1 MKQISILGFPQN
13 VLILSFVSFLNDV
26 GGQTIKYAI
35 PLFLTNALG
44 VKTSIVGI
52 VEGIG
57 EATPQL
63 FQPLSGW
70 ISDKAKSRKPLIIG
84 GQILRSSILLL
95 FFASSWLIVLLA
107 RFLDRSGKG
116 IQGAPRDALISQS
129 AESGKQG
136 KAFGLS
142 RALDNAGAVVG
153 LILAGILTLLIGKA
167 SLGLTIELFHSIVL
181 FATIPMAIA
190 VILLF
195 LFVRDVSTKETKKRE
210 VKIEKLDTAFYQ
222 FLFIIFLFTLGN
234 SSDAFLILKAQ
245 KAGLSISS
253 IFFLLAAF
261 SLIASLLNIPAG
273 IVSDKF
279 GRKKTILLGWLLY
292 AGVYLGFAKFE
303 SAMPIIFLFLLYG
316 VYYGLTEGV
325 AKAYVADIVPL
336 EKKGYAFGLYNMV
349 TGLTLLPASFVA
361 GFLWQTIS
369 PSAAFLFGGSLA
381 IVASSGLFLLRRVK
395 ND

>member
-1 MKQISILGFPQN
+1 MQRKIFGFPQN
-13 VLILSFVSFLNDV
+13 VFTLSFVSFLNDV

-44 VKTSIVGI
+44 VKTSIVGL

-57 EATPQL
+57 ESTPQL

-70 ISDKAKSRKPLIIG
+70 ISDRANKRKPLIVS

-95 FFASSWLIVLLA
+95 FYASSWPLVLLA

-116 IQGAPRDALISQS
+116 IQGAPRDALLSQS
-129 AESGKQG
+129 AQKRSQG

-142 RALDNAGAVVG
+142 RALDNTGAVVG
-153 LILAGILTLLIGKA
+153 LVLAGILTLAVGKGT
-167 SLGLTIELFHSIVL
+167 LGLSTKVFHTIVL

-190 VILLF
+190 VVLLITLIHDISHEEKKTLLLPAKKLNAIFYHF
-195 LFVRDVSTKETKKRE
+195 LG
-210 VKIEKLDTAFYQ
+210 
-222 FLFIIFLFTLGN
+222 IIFLFTLGN

-245 KAGLSISS
+245 KAGLSIAS
-253 IFFLLAAF
+253 IFFLLAGF
-261 SLIASLLNIPAG
+261 SLVAALLNIPAG
-273 IVSDKF
+273 ILSDKI
-279 GRKKTILLGWLLY
+279 GRKKTIVAGWLLY
-292 AGVYLGFAKFE
+292 AGVYVGFAIAKT
-303 SAMPIIFLFLLYG
+303 IIPVIQLFLIYG

-325 AKAYVADIVPL
+325 AKAYVADIVPS

-349 TGLTLLPASFVA
+349 TGITLLPASLIA

-369 PSAAFLFGGSLA
+369 PEATFLFGGTLAVIASLC
-381 IVASSGLFLLRRVK
+381 LFLLK
-395 ND
+395 